1 MLTFFYAVSLDP
13 NHLVGLKFS
22 FSCYMFWLN
31 TSIFQHVVHGNACLI
46 FELLTPCIFS
56 FFTRFFFFLMISFC
70 FSYYILSRALTFIFV
85 VCSSL
90 NILLMRTKQ

>member
-56 FFTRFFFFLMISFC
+56 FFTRFFFFFNDFFLFFILYT
-70 FSYYILSRALTFIFV
+70 FSGFNLYICCLFIIEYTTDE
-85 VCSSL
+85 
-90 NILLMRTKQ
+90 N